1 MKKVMTI
8 IALVLFTSA
17 VYANPVDDISK
28 NVSSWMASEKA
39 KTVEYQKNQWAS
51 AKIQWLN
58 LLNKF
63 GLLKD
68 KADGV

>member
-1 MKKVMTI
+1 MTI

-28 NVSSWMASEKA
+28 NVSNWMANEKV
-39 KTVEYQKNQWAS
+39 KTIEYQKNQWAS

-63 GLLKD
+63 GLSKED
-68 KADGV
+68 KE

>member
-28 NVSSWMASEKA
+28 NVSNWMANEKV
-39 KTVEYQKNQWAS
+39 KTIEYQKNQWAS

-63 GLLKD
+63 GLSKED
-68 KADGV
+68 KE